1 MQCADVEVV
10 AQGLWKCS
18 ALRELHIRNN
28 NIKAPGVGSMA
39 TALAGA
45 CESLHTLDLS
55 HNKLR
60 DEGAERLAGALHGCT
75 SLTSLTL
82 RNIYS
87 GSRGLKALG
96 KVPQECGS
104 LRRLDLM
111 GNEENTGAQV
121 HVVAVS
127 ERGAHLTHLDLGSS
141 TLAFRILQQ
150 VVSLHACTL
159 VHLNLERAG
168 IRLLEAQALAQA
180 LEHCGVLEHLNL
192 YYNDQLDDDGVRA
205 LAGGLAHCTALRDL
219 NLRKCNVQEAEC
231 SALAQGLRE
240 CTALTKL
247 NLANNDLGQAGAH
260 SLARALPR
268 CTALTE
274 LNLSSTNI
282 RANGTTAL
290 SEMLYSCPAL
300 VYVHFGSCCA

>member
-10 AQGLWKCS
+10 AQGLRKCS

-28 NIKAPGVGSMA
+28 NIKASGVGSMA
-39 TALAGA
+39 TALAEA

-60 DEGAERLAGALHGCT
+60 DEGAERLAGGLYGCT

-82 RNIYS
+82 SNIYS
-87 GSRGLKALG
+87 GPRGLKALG
-96 KVPQECGS
+96 KVPEECG
-104 LRRLDLM
+104 LLLHLDLM
-111 GNEENTGAQV
+111 GNEEHAGAEV
-121 HVVAVS
+121 HVVPVS

-141 TLAFRILQQ
+141 TFAFRILQK

-180 LEHCGVLEHLNL
+180 LENCGVLEHLNL
-192 YYNDQLDDDGVRA
+192 FYNDQLGDDGVRA
-205 LAGGLAHCTALRDL
+205 LARGLAHCTALRDL

-231 SALAQGLRE
+231 SALAQALRQ
-240 CTALTKL
+240 CNALTKL
-247 NLANNDLGQAGAH
+247 NLANNDLRQAGAH
-260 SLARALPR
+260 VLARALPR

-274 LNLSSTNI
+274 LNLSYTNI
-282 RANGTTAL
+282 RANGATTL
-290 SEMLYSCPAL
+290 SEMLYKCPAL
-300 VYVHFGSCCA
+300 VSVHFGSCYA